1 MHSRIHC
8 VGTAALPT
16 MHAVAGAKAVAL
28 AGSAIVLYRHNR
40 MHYAGAAALPTMP
53 ARAAA
58 KAGGEQQT
66 PGLRRVQPGAS
77 LAAILSGGPKYRC
90 GLPLHASLHLM

>member
-1 MHSRIHC
+1 MWALQRSLQCSGRRKGCGSGRICHDTVQTQQMHF
-8 VGTAALPT
+8 
-16 MHAVAGAKAVAL
+16 
-28 AGSAIVLYRHNR
+28 
-40 MHYAGAAALPTMP
+40 AGAAALPTMP